1 MSGKKI
7 ILFTVFVFFSVLYI
21 PAQSRTVKKAER
33 NKEKTEKSE
42 ARRYEIARKKTIK
55 RRMEMQSPNTKEM
68 MKDGEKRAN
77 KFNNRTRW
85 TEKIFRKR
93 KIKKR
98 T

>member
-1 MSGKKI
+1 M
-7 ILFTVFVFFSVLYI
+7 

-33 NKEKTEKSE
+33 KKEKTEKAE

-55 RRMEMQSPNTKEM
+55 RRMDMQTGNTKAM
-68 MKDGEKRAN
+68 MKDADKRAK
-77 KFNNRTRW
+77 KFNNHTRW
-85 TEKIFRKR
+85 TNKLFRRR